1 MSEQRRIVVGTD
13 GSANGRRALE
23 WTLGH
28 AKEIGASVEV
38 VTAWTWDTVTRLY
51 GSIGGAEHAW
61 DQVKRRQQD
70 DLNACLEGLADP
82 PRVSLTVVEGDPVEV
97 LTGSARDAALLV
109 LGSHGLGH
117 HPLRRALLGSV
128 AEGCIRN
135 TATPVVVVPN
145 HRGAATIPSTRG
157 VAAMTP

>member
-13 GSANGRRALE
+13 GSENGRRALE
-23 WTLGH
+23 WALRH
-28 AKEIGASVEV
+28 AQEIGASVEV

-51 GSIGGAEHAW
+51 GAVGGAEHAW
-61 DQVKRRQQD
+61 AQVKRRQQE
-70 DLNACLEGLADP
+70 DLSACLEGLVDP
-82 PRVSLTVVEGDPVEV
+82 PRVSLTTVEGDPVEV
-97 LTGSARDAALLV
+97 LAGAARDASLLV

-135 TATPVVVVPN
+135 SATPVVVVPN
-145 HRGAATIPSTRG
+145 HRGTAKVPATRG
-157 VAAMTP
+157 VTAMAP